1 MLSDKQISGDA
12 AVTTSVKAKMLSV
25 LQAEGY
31 ELNEELEDR
40 IEHFLSCIAKR
51 PHPEKIQAT
60 LEWLGEKRRHCRMRV
75 DVVPMQDVAQWSVD
89 PATGAISHQSGE
101 FFQVIGIHVTQGEQ
115 REQADWCQPII
126 YQKEMGILGILCKPI
141 DGARHYLLQAKAEPG
156 NLHKLQIS
164 PTLQATISNLK
175 RAHGGH
181 KPLFAEYFE
190 DPRPG
195 SVIYATYQT
204 EDGGRLYLKTNLNM
218 LVEVG
223 EEELVDVPE
232 NFRWFTM
239 YEIKQLLKHENTVNL
254 HVRSIISP
262 L

>member
-1 MLSDKQISGDA
+1 MFDKR
-12 AVTTSVKAKMLSV
+12 TSHASSATAGVKAKILVV
-25 LQAEGY
+25 LESEGY
-31 ELNEELEDR
+31 EMNEDLEDR
-40 IEHFLSCIAKR
+40 VDHFLSCIVKR
-51 PHPEKIQAT
+51 TQPEKIQEV
-60 LEWLGEKRRHCRMRV
+60 LQWLGEKRRQCRMQV
-75 DVVPMQDVAQWSVD
+75 DTIPMRDVEKWSVD
-89 PATGAISHQSGE
+89 PATGAISHESGE
-101 FFQVIGIHVTQGEQ
+101 FFEVIGIHVAHGDQ
-115 REQADWCQPII
+115 REQAEWCQPII
-126 YQKEMGILGILCKPI
+126 YQKEMGILGIICQQI
-141 DGARHYLLQAKAEPG
+141 NGVRHYLLQAKAEPG

-175 RAHGGH
+175 RAHGGS

-195 SVIYATYQT
+195 RVIYATYQT

-218 LVEVG
+218 LIEVD
-223 EEELVDVPE
+223 EDELTDIPE

>member
-1 MLSDKQISGDA
+1 MLDTPTSNASSVSDD
-12 AVTTSVKAKMLSV
+12 VKAKILGV

-31 ELNEELEDR
+31 EMQEELEDR
-40 IEHFLSCIAKR
+40 VDHFLACVDKQPR
-51 PHPEKIQAT
+51 PERIQEI
-60 LEWLGEKRRHCRMRV
+60 LEWLGAKRRQCRMHV
-75 DVVPMQDVAQWSVD
+75 DTIPMQDVAQWSVD

-101 FFQVIGIHVTQGEQ
+101 FFQVIGIHVAQGDQ
-115 REQADWCQPII
+115 REQAEWCQPII
-126 YQKEMGILGILCKPI
+126 YQKEMGILGILCAQIK
-141 DGARHYLLQAKAEPG
+141 GVRHYLLQAKAEPG

-164 PTLQATISNLK
+164 PTLQATVSNLK
-175 RAHGGH
+175 RAHGGS
-181 KPLFAEYFE
+181 KPRFAEYFE

-223 EEELVDVPE
+223 EDELTDIPE